1 MEMLIMATFLAIII
15 TFLLTLIGTFI
26 GTLFLIMWELDMSRT
41 FRDYW
46 RGVIKEY
53 SDYDELEE
61 L

>member
-1 MEMLIMATFLAIII
+1 MTTFLAIII
-15 TFLLTLIGTFI
+15 TFLLTLILTFI
-26 GTLFLIMWELDMSRT
+26 GTLFLIMWELNMSRI

-53 SDYDELEE
+53 SSDYDKLEE